1 MLPDLKSQPT
11 APMANNIASM
21 LSATDT
27 HIMIVRTH
35 MSRISVR
42 LDLSG
47 RASRLTFRMCN
58 RTTPNDTMSSQI
70 IAPNTIVA
78 RMGRDMLPAQ
88 AANSSII
95 RLSDA
100 YWGCGKAALNT
111 LASCPGRA
119 ADVGSATSVPSSCHE
134 PALGSPST
142 SPLLRVA
149 WPIRSSARPD
159 HDRAE
164 LESPANAPRVARPPP
179 HSYLSM
185 PRTIASSIY
194 RRPHTPRE
202 HDGLTI
208 RVRGLHHP
216 TCHPAS
222 LFSTFLLVSSDSPVS
237 SSLRLF
243 VTS

>member
-1 MLPDLKSQPT
+1 
-11 APMANNIASM
+11 
-21 LSATDT
+21 
-27 HIMIVRTH
+27 MIVRTH

-70 IAPNTIVA
+70 IVPNTIVA

-100 YWGCGKAALNT
+100 CWGYGTAALNT

-119 ADVGSATSVPSSCHE
+119 TNVGSPTSMPTSCDE
-134 PALGSPST
+134 PALGSPSS

-149 WPIRSSARPD
+149 WPIRSSARLD

-164 LESPANAPRVARPPP
+164 PESPAKAPRVARPPP
-179 HSYLSM
+179 PSFFSM
-185 PRTIASSIY
+185 THTIASPIY

-216 TCHPAS
+216 TRPPRLPPLHVPPR
-222 LFSTFLLVSSDSPVS
+222 FL
-237 SSLRLF
+237 
-243 VTS
+243 